1 MRNNI
6 FILLAILIGCVSCD
20 KNPYHRDVSDIQ
32 VEFQTIPF
40 HTEVQ
45 RVGMDKDEE
54 GFRVLQEKYGD
65 FFKTYVADMGRLTE
79 IPENRTEL
87 NILHTFIINK
97 WIQEL
102 YRQSD
107 SALQV
112 NQKSIDEKMT
122 NALKYF
128 KYYFPEKNIPEFYTF
143 ITGVN
148 YSMAIDSNIIAIG
161 IDKYLG
167 ANNDFYNSMT
177 IESYIKRNMI
187 PEKIP
192 ADAMRALAE
201 SEFPNGFEE
210 DYLLATMIQC
220 GRYQYFV
227 KCMLP
232 DEPDTLLWGFTQQQ
246 LDFCERSEGEFWKYL
261 ISTENIL
268 FSSDYMTQKR
278 FIDDG
283 PFTVVFTKESPAR
296 VGQWIG
302 FKIVESF
309 MKNNPEITLRDLFS
323 IQSSKEIMSKAKYNP
338 K

>member
-1 MRNNI
+1 MKNNI

-45 RVGMDKDEE
+45 KVGMAKDEE

-232 DEPDTLLWGFTQQQ
+232 DEPDTLLWGFTQKQ

-309 MKNNPEITLRDLFS
+309 MKNNPEITLQDLFS
-323 IQSSKEIMSKAKYNP
+323 IRSSKEIMSKAKYNP

>member
-1 MRNNI
+1 MKNNL

-32 VEFQTIPF
+32 VEFKTVPF

-45 RVGMDKDEE
+45 KVGMDNDEE

-65 FFKTYVADMGRLTE
+65 FLKTYIADVGRMTGV
-79 IPENRTEL
+79 PENRTEL
-87 NILHTFIINK
+87 NTLHTFIINK

-102 YRQSD
+102 YHLSD

-112 NQKSIDEKMT
+112 NQKSMDEEMT

-128 KYYFPEKNIPEFYTF
+128 KYYFPEKVIPEFYTF

-167 ANNDFYNSMT
+167 KDNDFYNSMT
-177 IESYIKRNMI
+177 IESYIKRNMV

-201 SEFPNGFEE
+201 SEFPDGFEE

-232 DEPDTLLWGFTQQQ
+232 DEPDTLLWGFTQKQ
-246 LDFCERSEGEFWKYL
+246 LEFCEKSEGEFWKYL
-261 ISTENIL
+261 ISTENML
-268 FSSDYMTQKR
+268 FSSDYMMQKR

-283 PFTVVFTKESPAR
+283 PFTIVFTKESPAR

-309 MKNNPEITLRDLFS
+309 MKNNPDVSLSDLFA
-323 IQSSKEIMSKAKYNP
+323 IKSSKEIMSKAKYNP

>member
-1 MRNNI
+1 
-6 FILLAILIGCVSCD
+6 
-20 KNPYHRDVSDIQ
+20 
-32 VEFQTIPF
+32 
-40 HTEVQ
+40 
-45 RVGMDKDEE
+45 
-54 GFRVLQEKYGD
+54 GD
-65 FFKTYVADMGRLTE
+65 FLKTYIADVGRM
-79 IPENRTEL
+79 IGVPENRTEL
-87 NILHTFIINK
+87 NTLHTFIINK

-102 YRQSD
+102 YQLSD

-112 NQKSIDEKMT
+112 NQKSMDKEMT

-128 KYYFPEKNIPEFYTF
+128 KYYFPEKEIPEFYTF

-167 ANNDFYNSMT
+167 KDNDFYNSMT
-177 IESYIKRNMI
+177 IESYIKRNMV

-201 SEFPNGFEE
+201 SEFPDGFEE

-232 DEPDTLLWGFTQQQ
+232 DEPDTLLWGFTQKQ
-246 LDFCERSEGEFWKYL
+246 LEFCEKSEGEFWKYL
-261 ISTENIL
+261 ISTENML
-268 FSSDYMTQKR
+268 FSSDYMMQKR

-283 PFTVVFTKESPAR
+283 PFTIVFTKESPAR

-309 MKNNPEITLRDLFS
+309 MKNNPDVSLSDLFA
-323 IQSSKEIMSKAKYNP
+323 IRSSKEIMSKAKYNP